1 MRGPREG
8 MGPSRQHLMCHHGR
22 RDSAFNDD
30 RAALEQES
38 VQSDLMNVLLGSALM
53 YEPGHTRGQ
62 VPELAFRVSC
72 LGGYDR
78 MAQDA
83 TRQQPVS
90 NLYQKTSQLLERIGA
105 YFRGYLPLRSDDGV
119 GPQYSSQRRHCS
131 RKTASAASGE
141 ATAGNWRR
149 HWLSRSCGWL
159 SFETPGYILI

>member
-1 MRGPREG
+1 
-8 MGPSRQHLMCHHGR
+8 
-22 RDSAFNDD
+22 
-30 RAALEQES
+30 
-38 VQSDLMNVLLGSALM
+38 MNVLLGSALM

-72 LGGYDR
+72 WGGYQR

-105 YFRGYLPLRSDDGV
+105 YFRGYLPLRSDDGL
-119 GPQYSSQRRHCS
+119 GPQCSSQRRHCS

-149 HWLSRSCGWL
+149 HWLSRSCGYRSKPRATSLFRRRHTAFLLIRLCREL
-159 SFETPGYILI
+159 SRQLVES